1 MKKIKLLILFLTLNS
16 TCIFSQ
22 DIKDS
27 ILHINKDV
35 LINMNVH
42 TIIDSIKYEGIIYS
56 LYYIENGKVKSST
69 FFYDKEMAMID
80 NDKAV
85 YIYDNSLL
93 SYVYGNHLMLHRND
107 YSVSSNYQYDNTKN
121 TIIKYY
127 VWEMVDT
134 TYNQD
139 TLICQLYPNK
149 KKMYGF
155 AEPNTDVFLR
165 NYYMYDSLW
174 TWIGFFE
181 IPYKSNPQ
189 KNEQIQYLESKGYQE
204 FRKKY
209 LNGNSTIK
217 ITYFQ
222 PYMFTDISQSSQTV
236 YINKTP
242 LIDFVKKYFGEEYK
256 YVIITLNIDRVLL
269 YKIKS

>member
-1 MKKIKLLILFLTLNS
+1 
-16 TCIFSQ
+16 
-22 DIKDS
+22 
-27 ILHINKDV
+27 
-35 LINMNVH
+35 
-42 TIIDSIKYEGIIYS
+42 
-56 LYYIENGKVKSST
+56 
-69 FFYDKEMAMID
+69 MIHC
-80 NDKAV
+80 
-85 YIYDNSLL
+85 
-93 SYVYGNHLMLHRND
+93 G
-107 YSVSSNYQYDNTKN
+107 T
-121 TIIKYY
+121 
-127 VWEMVDT
+127 
-134 TYNQD
+134 
-139 TLICQLYPNK
+139 
-149 KKMYGF
+149 GF
-155 AEPNTDVFLR
+155 
-165 NYYMYDSLW
+165 
-174 TWIGFFE
+174 GFFE

-204 FRKKY
+204 FCKKY